1 MGMALD
7 EPRDE
12 DQKVSIKGVDFIYDK
27 ADENFMPDSV
37 IDFQDS
43 FLGKGFVVR
52 SAVGGVC

>member
-7 EPRDE
+7 EPKDD
-12 DQKVSIKGVDFIYDK
+12 DQKITVEGVDFIYDK
-27 ADENFMPDSV
+27 ADEGYMPDSI

-52 SAVGGVC
+52 STVPGAC